1 MRRNEDYDAEAA
13 ARHNAVYRTV
23 LCCLVLCIFCCMV
36 VAFAAL
42 AFGLFGPGALV
53 WILLL
58 VVGTNPTTL
67 FQNISQLRNEK
78 DMADRNKAFGNKRSI
93 EARK

>member
-1 MRRNEDYDAEAA
+1 MDEILSVWTGRR
-13 ARHNAVYRTV
+13 ARRPA
-23 LCCLVLCIFCCMV
+23 
-36 VAFAAL
+36 
-42 AFGLFGPGALV
+42 GALV

-67 FQNISQLRNEK
+67 FQNISQLRNDK
-78 DMADRNKAFGNKRSI
+78 DMADRNEAFGNKRRSI

>member
-1 MRRNEDYDAEAA
+1 MDEILS
-13 ARHNAVYRTV
+13 VWTGPV
-23 LCCLVLCIFCCMV
+23 L
-36 VAFAAL
+36 
-42 AFGLFGPGALV
+42 PGALV

-78 DMADRNKAFGNKRSI
+78 DMADRNEAFGKSSI
-93 EARK
+93 EARKR

>member
-1 MRRNEDYDAEAA
+1 MDEILS
-13 ARHNAVYRTV
+13 VWTGPV
-23 LCCLVLCIFCCMV
+23 L
-36 VAFAAL
+36 
-42 AFGLFGPGALV
+42 PGALV

-67 FQNISQLRNEK
+67 FQNISQLRNEN